1 VELRIY
7 DADHKQVRHVS
18 SEAEREAKRAPLP
31 VAQRWFPAPQ
41 RLEASAGMHRFLWN
55 LAWGTS
61 GVAES
66 DEPDDGEGD
75 VPRGPRV
82 APGKYTLKLEVDGKK
97 AAPETLVVVMD
108 PRSPASQTELE
119 QQFDI
124 SYRIFAD
131 SLESRR
137 ALAEIGSVQAQL
149 SKMTSEASA
158 RNGEIDKRA
167 QDLAATIDAVLEGS
181 SQLPEK
187 FMGLNQANTELTAA
201 LHVAE
206 SSDRTTPSQALA
218 VYAEAHKASSAR
230 VAEWTKIKQGPLG
243 DLNQRLKAQRRAP
256 IAIAEI
262 EREVYYL
269 MTR

>member
-1 VELRIY
+1 
-7 DADHKQVRHVS
+7 
-18 SEAEREAKRAPLP
+18 
-31 VAQRWFPAPQ
+31 
-41 RLEASAGMHRFLWN
+41 MHRFLWN

-61 GVAES
+61 GVADN

-82 APGKYTLKLEVDGKK
+82 PPDKYTLELEVDGKK
-97 AAPETLVVVMD
+97 SAPQTFVVVMD
-108 PRSPASQTELE
+108 PRSPASQAELQ

-137 ALAEIGSVQAQL
+137 ALAEIGSVQEQL
-149 SKMTSEASA
+149 SNVTSEASRRNSDLEKKA
-158 RNGEIDKRA
+158 R
-167 QDLAATIDAVLEGS
+167 DLATAIDAVLAGN
-181 SQLPEK
+181 SQLPENS
-187 FMGLNQANTELTAA
+187 MGLNQANTELTAA

-206 SSDRTTPSQALA
+206 SSDRTIPSQALV
-218 VYAEAHKASSAR
+218 VYTEAHKASSAR
-230 VAEWTKIKQGPLG
+230 VAEWTTLKQGPLA
-243 DLNQRLKAQRRAP
+243 DLNRQLKAQHHAP

>member
-1 VELRIY
+1 
-7 DADHKQVRHVS
+7 
-18 SEAEREAKRAPLP
+18 
-31 VAQRWFPAPQ
+31 
-41 RLEASAGMHRFLWN
+41 
-55 LAWGTS
+55 
-61 GVAES
+61 
-66 DEPDDGEGD
+66 
-75 VPRGPRV
+75 
-82 APGKYTLKLEVDGKK
+82 
-97 AAPETLVVVMD
+97 MD
-108 PRSPASQTELE
+108 PRSPASQTELQ

-124 SYRIFAD
+124 SYRIFVD
-131 SLESRR
+131 SLDSRR